1 MSEWRLQTQNGMMGV
16 CYMHLPKTMP
26 DALEVARKGDPMAI
40 CNAGWCYFNG
50 IKVPRDQR
58 KALDLWRRAAE
69 KSGNAG
75 SSYNLGYCYSFGIVV
90 KQDDQ
95 IASDWFAKY
104 HRGRNTERLEYNVNR
119 SSTD

>member
-1 MSEWRLQTQNGMMGV
+1 MLDPLLV
-16 CYMHLPKTMP
+16 L
-26 DALEVARKGDPMAI
+26 DA
-40 CNAGWCYFNG
+40 AGERSILF
-50 IKVPRDQR
+50 P
-58 KALDLWRRAAE
+58 
-69 KSGNAG
+69 GNAG

>member
-69 KSGNAG
+69 KSGKMI
-75 SSYNLGYCYSFGIVV
+75 SPLGFGEAPPQSARTHADVRP
-90 KQDDQ
+90 
-95 IASDWFAKY
+95 Y
-104 HRGRNTERLEYNVNR
+104 RERGIELQPRILLQLWNCGQAR
-119 SSTD
+119 